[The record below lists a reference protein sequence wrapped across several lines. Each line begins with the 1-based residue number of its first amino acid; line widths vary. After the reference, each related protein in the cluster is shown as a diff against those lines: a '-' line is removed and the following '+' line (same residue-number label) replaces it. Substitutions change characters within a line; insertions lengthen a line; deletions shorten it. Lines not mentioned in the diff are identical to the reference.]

1 MKESFSGIADTR
13 QQAQVRRDLYEII
26 AMTIAAVIGN
36 SDGWDEI
43 EDFCRNKEV
52 WLREHMKL
60 ELEHGIQ
67 DDLFPVVTADEI
79 EVLRILPGQHDIVL
93 HVAEA
98 AIVRKP
104 GIKPVRIVVLYGDV
118 QAGFPIAVGDK
129 GIQVVPYA
137 LENGISMYART
148 ECRASMASWR
158 VTRHHPS
165 LF

>member
-60 ELEHGIQ
+60 ELEHGISFLQ
-67 DDLFPVVTADEI
+67 GFRRAI
-79 EVLRILPGQHDIVL
+79 PGQGGPDR
-93 HVAEA
+93 
-98 AIVRKP
+98 VRKRNP
-104 GIKPVRIVVLYGDV
+104 QSFRNS
-118 QAGFPIAVGDK
+118 
-129 GIQVVPYA
+129 A
-137 LENGISMYART
+137 L
-148 ECRASMASWR
+148 RAFLLLGNMVS
-158 VTRHHPS
+158 
-165 LF
+165 